1 MSEFQISFVLKGRDR
16 GNDLVRAGD
25 FVLFLQRLIACLA
38 AVDEAVNGE
47 VAHYPR
53 ITALHASSAAAT
65 LEPVVHETKWP
76 KRHVFRT
83 PAASFRDLIGAV
95 QRHEQAPDWADVEVL
110 QKMREL
116 TEMPEHVRS
125 AELIAD
131 DVAVSI
137 DDAFRVSID
146 ELIGGEVRSVGTV
159 IGRLDAVN
167 VHAARIA
174 YLYPADGPRVA
185 CEFSEESTAP
195 VFAALRKRVRV
206 VGMVTRRLNSNRPV
220 RVQIAHIEVLPEISE
235 LPLFASLVG
244 SSPDLTGGVSS
255 EEYLSRLREGD
266 D

>member
-1 MSEFQISFVLKGRDR
+1 MSEFEVSFVLKGGDR
-16 GNDLVRAGD
+16 GTDLVRAGD

-38 AVDEAVNGE
+38 AIDEAVNGE

-53 ITALHASSAAAT
+53 IKALRMSSAAGT
-65 LEPVVHETKWP
+65 LEPVVLETKWP

-83 PAASFRDLIGAV
+83 PAASFRDLINAV
-95 QRHEQAPDWADVEVL
+95 QRHEQAPDWAGVEVL

-116 TEMPEHVRS
+116 TETPDHIQS

-131 DVAVSI
+131 DVVVAVDDEFRLSI
-137 DDAFRVSID
+137 DQ
-146 ELIGGEVRSVGTV
+146 LIGGEVRSVGTV
-159 IGRLDAVN
+159 VGRLDAVN

-174 YLYPADGPRVA
+174 YLYPADGARVA
-185 CEFSEESTAP
+185 CEFSENTTGA
-195 VFAALRKRVRV
+195 VFAALQKRVRV

-220 RVQIAHIEVLPEISE
+220 RVQIADIEILPEISE

-244 SSPDLTGGVSS
+244 SSPDVAGGVSS